1 MFGTQVLRFDIMYDN
16 KYFKTMEYM
25 YRGREIDTNDI
36 FAFVEFRYPWLK
48 RKDYKIKFCK

>member
-1 MFGTQVLRFDIMYDN
+1 MLGIHVLRFDIMYAN
-16 KYFKTMEYM
+16 KYFKTVEYK
-25 YRGREIDTNDI
+25 YRGREIDANDI